1 MSGRSVLTSSVREAR
16 LLVFVVHGELVSLS
30 SAKRELVA
38 APVVP
43 RPLLESGSSA
53 KREALDRW
61 AEFGVEFSGE
71 EPKSDI
77 VGDDG

>member
-1 MSGRSVLTSSVREAR
+1 MLVL
-16 LLVFVVHGELVSLS
+16 VVQGELESLS
-30 SAKRELVA
+30 SAKREA
-38 APVVP
+38 F
-43 RPLLESGSSA
+43 
-53 KREALDRW
+53 DRW

>member
-1 MSGRSVLTSSVREAR
+1 MLVL
-16 LLVFVVHGELVSLS
+16 VVQGELESLS

-38 APVVP
+38 APVAP
-43 RPLLESGSSA
+43 TPLLERGSSA
-53 KREALDRW
+53 KREAFDRW

-77 VGDDG
+77 VGYDG

>member
-1 MSGRSVLTSSVREAR
+1 M
-16 LLVFVVHGELVSLS
+16 
-30 SAKRELVA
+30 A